1 MTETLLN
8 PSEQLSDKE
17 STTSLSTVRT
27 KPPRLMPK
35 SPGRPVGSKNK
46 ITQQKIGIESQ
57 LRDQLGEYM
66 PEVLQKAIELALK
79 GDRVMLKLL
88 LEMTMSKAVAVE
100 DTAEGRD
107 KVQVTIR
114 RLNIDQ
120 AELTLPNSEPKIID
134 VTPIVEI
141 NKDVEG

>member
-1 MTETLLN
+1 
-8 PSEQLSDKE
+8 
-17 STTSLSTVRT
+17 
-27 KPPRLMPK
+27 
-35 SPGRPVGSKNK
+35 
-46 ITQQKIGIESQ
+46 
-57 LRDQLGEYM
+57 M

-134 VTPIVEI
+134 VTPIKVE
-141 NKDVEG
+141 KDGEG